1 MPSRPRTPRSAEV
14 PERDGHRIAA
24 VIIVDE
30 YIAVRVVS
38 GDWPAEM
45 PVDELGLPTMGHWRL
60 LQALH
65 KPRGGQLTR
74 ILAEVSD
81 SARSSLRWPH
91 SEVLRVLDPRP
102 LLDDAARLAALY
114 GGGLRN
120 AEILAAGLAN
130 QAELWFGTP
139 ANVGRAVAHGAAELG
154 LDVHVVDS

>member
-1 MPSRPRTPRSAEV
+1 
-14 PERDGHRIAA
+14 
-24 VIIVDE
+24 VIIIDE
-30 YIAVRVVS
+30 YIVVRVVS

-91 SEVLRVLDPRP
+91 PEVVRVLDPRP
-102 LLDDAARLAALY
+102 LLDDAARLAAENSE
-114 GGGLRN
+114 GRSPHCGSGERN
-120 AEILAAGLAN
+120 APDGR
-130 QAELWFGTP
+130 TR
-139 ANVGRAVAHGAAELG
+139 GRA
-154 LDVHVVDS
+154 DQT